1 MSETSKPPGSPSDP
15 AAPDAILR
23 EQAQHWVAR
32 LAGGDVDE
40 AQLSILEAWLASDRR
55 HALAFARERALWQDL
70 RAAFD
75 RPTSSHDLPSG
86 ADTFPLRRRLAW
98 FVPAAMAASLAFF
111 LAAPSVMLDLRS
123 DHRSAIGEVR
133 SIALPDGTTAMLD
146 SGAALSVDFDDK
158 QRIVHLLAGRAWF
171 DVRHEGRPFLVEAE
185 RGMTRDIGTSFEVD
199 RKEGSVEI
207 GVTQGTVQVRS
218 PDGMQ
223 GPPMHAGERMRY
235 SASELSALPAVPTS
249 QLAPWRRGEILL
261 DRQPIRAAIA
271 ELARYRSASVWA
283 VGDFSKE
290 APISGMF
297 LIERP
302 EEALQTLVRM
312 RQLRV
317 IRLPGGHMIIRPA
330 TKS

>member
-40 AQLSILEAWLASDRR
+40 AQLSALEAWLASDQR

-70 RAAFD
+70 HAAFD
-75 RPTSSHDLPSG
+75 RPVSSNDLPSG
-86 ADTFPLRRRLAW
+86 VEILPLRRHLRW
-98 FVPAAMAASLAFF
+98 SVPAAIAASLAFF
-111 LAAPSVMLDLRS
+111 MALPSLMLDLRS

-207 GVTQGTVQVRS
+207 GVTQGVVQVRS
-218 PDGMQ
+218 PDGTQ
-223 GPPMHAGERMRY
+223 GLPMHAGERMRY